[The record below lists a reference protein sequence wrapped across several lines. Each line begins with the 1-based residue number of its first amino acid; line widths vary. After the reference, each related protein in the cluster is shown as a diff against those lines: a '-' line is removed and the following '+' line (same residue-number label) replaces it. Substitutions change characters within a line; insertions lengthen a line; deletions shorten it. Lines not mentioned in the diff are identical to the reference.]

1 MRLRLRI
8 RLQNKLKSNNYS
20 ELAVINGMASLI
32 KMFMTYKTVT
42 KGIDI
47 FNFFS
52 GKKNAFTQTQSAMNA
67 FFQSALNGTM
77 QVKDGFLQIGEA
89 EKQIFNNSKNKSG
102 FGKSKKDTFQWCL
115 CKPHHSKVV

>member
-20 ELAVINGMASLI
+20 ELAVVNGMASLI
-32 KMFMTYKTVT
+32 KMFMTYKDKVT

-52 GKKNAFTQTQSAMNA
+52 GKENAFTQTQSAMNI
-67 FFQSALNGTM
+67 FQSALNGTM
-77 QVKDGFLQIGEA
+77 QVKDGFCKL
-89 EKQIFNNSKNKSG
+89 EKRKSRYSITVRINRVLV
-102 FGKSKKDTFQWCL
+102 KVKDTFQWCL
-115 CKPHHSKVV
+115 CKPPF